1 MKNKLFLILSVIT
14 ALFVGLTVG
23 LFLGRNA
30 QSGTV
35 SVSVPQMIPAT
46 AATAATLPAAT
57 ETVQAV
63 QFPININTAG
73 KDALTQLPGIGEVLA
88 GRIIAYREENGPFQ
102 AIEEITKVEG
112 IGEGKAE
119 AILDLISAGG

>member
-1 MKNKLFLILSVIT
+1 MKNKLFLILPIVT

-23 LFLGRNA
+23 LFLGRNG

-35 SVSVPQMIPAT
+35 SVSVPQPIPAETT
-46 AATAATLPAAT
+46 AATTPASS
-57 ETVQAV
+57 ETTQAV

-73 KDALTQLPGIGEVLA
+73 KEALTELPGIGEVLA

-119 AILDLISAGG
+119 AILDLISTGG

>member
-1 MKNKLFLILSVIT
+1 MKNKLFLILPIVT

-30 QSGTV
+30 QGGTV
-35 SVSVPQMIPAT
+35 SVSVPHPLPAVT
-46 AATAATLPAAT
+46 AATAAAVT
-57 ETVQAV
+57 ETTQAV
-63 QFPININTAG
+63 QFPLNINTAG
-73 KDALTQLPGIGEVLA
+73 KEALTELPGIGEVLA

-119 AILDLISAGG
+119 AILDLISVGG